1 MYVFIKYDQLLEKYN
16 HIWNKVSN
24 SIKKRI
30 WYWTYLEKNFFFK
43 TKIISY
49 GDESKDFS
57 DKEMSNV
64 VPNYIFKWWY

>member
-1 MYVFIKYDQLLEKYN
+1 MYVLIKDDPLLEKYN
-16 HIWNKVSN
+16 HIWNRVSN
-24 SIKKRI
+24 SIKKNNLILNLPREEHF
-30 WYWTYLEKNFFFK
+30 LK

-64 VPNYIFKWWY
+64 DSNYIF